1 MKSLF
6 RFITLLLLVSSYF
19 CTQAQTAIDT
29 NTMYLVKGDRVVG
42 KYNVND
48 VDYVCFNLPDS
59 VIDASIW
66 LTIGK
71 VGKNHLSYSV
81 KTDISTRTYA
91 HGIVSYYEANYL
103 ALDAFGQ
110 SITELGEDTVVQIL
124 QACLPYV
131 GYLGIGSNSF
141 EMKDWADDGLNG
153 KFSVRPGTKYYV
165 CVWEVDP
172 TTQKPLET
180 FLFAEATTLDPAQ
193 SNATLSVSFKRQNQE
208 GLAFDIQGDEDILY
222 VTTCFGSKSR
232 MEEYISA
239 FGLDFL
245 IGTFGQT
252 FTIPFLQG
260 SNEIDDNI
268 EAATWPIS
276 DAGEYVLYIRGYDA
290 NGNIVD
296 AQCTATATEVE
307 SEGPEIK
314 ILSRSKD
321 VGKVSV
327 NFEILPSNVS
337 EAYVRLLGENDLDDL
352 INEGRTIHEV
362 ATGGQATDIVDAIN
376 SVGEYTFTNNSLEE
390 KWYSLL
396 IYAKDKD
403 GARTT
408 LRMDFWPDTESQ
420 WGDRNPEHKAVH
432 KFLTKRML
440 SKSRKPTFE
449 RVK

>member
-6 RFITLLLLVSSYF
+6 RFITVLLFASAYF
-19 CTQAQTAIDT
+19 CVQAQTVTDN
-29 NTMYLVKGDRVVG
+29 NTMYLIKGDRVVG
-42 KYNVND
+42 KYNVDD

-66 LTIGK
+66 LNVDQ
-71 VGKNHLSYSV
+71 VGKNTLAYSV
-81 KTDISTRTYA
+81 RTDIATRAYA
-91 HGIVSYYEANYL
+91 HGIVSCYEANYL
-103 ALDAFGQ
+103 ALDAFQQ
-110 SITELGEDTVVQIL
+110 SITDLGEDTVVQIL

-172 TTQKPLET
+172 TTQRPLET
-180 FLFAEATTLDPAQ
+180 FIFAEATTLDPAQ
-193 SNATLSVSFKRQNQE
+193 SNATLNVSFKRQNKE
-208 GLAFDIQGDEDILY
+208 GLAFNIQGDDDILY

-232 MEEYISA
+232 MEEYTST

-260 SNEIDDNI
+260 VNEVGDSI

-314 ILSRSKD
+314 ILARSKD
-321 VGKVSV
+321 MGKVSV
-327 NFEILPSNVS
+327 NFEIQPSNVS

-352 INEGRTIHEV
+352 LNEGRTIHEV
-362 ATGGQATDIVDAIN
+362 ATGSQATDIVDVIN
-376 SVGEYTFTNNSLEE
+376 STGEYTFTENSLED

-396 IYAKDKD
+396 IYAKDQK
-403 GARTT
+403 GALTT
-408 LRMDFWPDTESQ
+408 LRMDFWPDTESL
-420 WGDRNPEHKAVH
+420 WGDRYPEHKAPR